1 MSASQEG
8 IAGMENPDRE
18 TLAVREGRVV
28 VGDWSADVGE
38 VVAVSAR
45 LRRLLGDGRLSQAR
59 KMLRSL
65 SREELVA
72 VVAVDAEPEEILSLT
87 AMDEEGR
94 PGYLAEVVDRLPS
107 SLLTELLVPRDA
119 KWDRFNTGL
128 LASMSETTFRR
139 TVADTL
145 DPVYFHGHRGAVSW
159 EWLEIVAALPDVDRI
174 ASLLDFVDEEVLE
187 DALLPHIDRFAMNE
201 AVFPGFPA
209 FRTVSESGG
218 GLMLPAMD
226 DPEKEEVI
234 HALHAAAPELLARV
248 IRNAWERA
256 GGMQP

>member
-1 MSASQEG
+1 MQ
-8 IAGMENPDRE
+8 NPDP
-18 TLAVREGRVV
+18 LAVSEGRVV

-38 VVAVSAR
+38 VIDVSAR
-45 LRRLLGDGRLSQAR
+45 LRGLLREGRVSQAR
-59 KMLRSL
+59 EMLS
-65 SREELVA
+65 SMCREEQAAL
-72 VVAVDAEPEEILSLT
+72 VAVDADPEEILSLT
-87 AMDEEGR
+87 GMNEEGR

-107 SLLTELLVPRDA
+107 SLLAELLVPRGA

-128 LASMSETTFRR
+128 LASMSETTFQR

-145 DPVYFHGHRGAVSW
+145 DPVYFHGRRGDVSW
-159 EWLEIVAALPDVDRI
+159 EWLEIVAALEDVDRI
-174 ASLLDFVDEEVLE
+174 ASLLQSVDEEVLE
-187 DALLPHIDRFAMNE
+187 DALLPHIDRFAMKE
-201 AVFPGFPA
+201 VIFPGGVSA

-226 DPEKEEVI
+226 DPEKEQVI
-234 HALHAAAPELLARV
+234 QALHAAAPELLARV

>member
-1 MSASQEG
+1 MQ
-8 IAGMENPDRE
+8 NPDP
-18 TLAVREGRVV
+18 LAVSEGRVV
-28 VGDWSADVGE
+28 VGDWSAEVGE
-38 VVAVSAR
+38 VIAVSAR
-45 LRRLLGDGRLSQAR
+45 LRGLLRDNRVSQAR
-59 KMLRSL
+59 ELLNSL
-65 SREELVA
+65 CREEQAA
-72 VVAVDAEPEEILSLT
+72 VVAVDADPEEILSLT
-87 AMDEEGR
+87 GMDEGGR

-145 DPVYFHGHRGAVSW
+145 DPLYFHGRRGAVSW
-159 EWLEIVAALPDVDRI
+159 EWLEIVAALQDVDRI
-174 ASLLDFVDEEVLE
+174 ASLLQSVDEEVLE
-187 DALLPHIDRFAMNE
+187 DALIPHIDRFAMNE
-201 AVFPGFPA
+201 TVFPGVSA

-218 GLMLPAMD
+218 GLMLPPLD
-226 DPEKEEVI
+226 DPEREEVI
-234 HALHAAAPELLARV
+234 QALHAAAPELLARV

>member
-1 MSASQEG
+1 MQ
-8 IAGMENPDRE
+8 NPDA
-18 TLAVREGRVV
+18 LAVSEGRVV

-38 VVAVSAR
+38 VIAVSAR
-45 LRRLLGDGRLSQAR
+45 LRGLLREGRVSQAR
-59 KMLRSL
+59 EMLSSL
-65 SREELVA
+65 CREKQAA
-72 VVAVDAEPEEILSLT
+72 VVAVDADPEEILSLT
-87 AMDEEGR
+87 GMDEAGR

-128 LASMSETTFRR
+128 LASMSEGTFRR

-145 DPVYFHGHRGAVSW
+145 DPVYFHGRRGAVSW
-159 EWLEIVAALPDVDRI
+159 EWLEIVAALQAVDRI
-174 ASLLDFVDEEVLE
+174 ASLLQSVDEEVLE
-187 DALLPHIDRFAMNE
+187 DALIPHIDRFAMDE
-201 AVFPGFPA
+201 VVFPGVSA

-234 HALHAAAPELLARV
+234 RALHAAAPELLARV

>member
-1 MSASQEG
+1 MQ
-8 IAGMENPDRE
+8 NPDS
-18 TLAVREGRVV
+18 LAVSEGRVV

-38 VVAVSAR
+38 VIAVSAR
-45 LRRLLGDGRLSQAR
+45 LRGLLREGRVSQAR
-59 KMLRSL
+59 EEMLSSL
-65 SREELVA
+65 CREEQAA
-72 VVAVDAEPEEILSLT
+72 VVAVDADPEEILSLIGR
-87 AMDEEGR
+87 DEAGR

-128 LASMSETTFRR
+128 LASMSERTFRR

-145 DPVYFHGHRGAVSW
+145 DPVYFHGRRGGVSW
-159 EWLEIVAALPDVDRI
+159 EWLEIVAALENVDRI
-174 ASLLDFVDEEVLE
+174 ASLLQSVDEEVLE

-201 AVFPGFPA
+201 TIFPGVSA

-248 IRNAWERA
+248 IRIAWERA

>member
-1 MSASQEG
+1 M
-8 IAGMENPDRE
+8 
-18 TLAVREGRVV
+18 
-28 VGDWSADVGE
+28 
-38 VVAVSAR
+38 SAR
-45 LRRLLGDGRLSQAR
+45 LRGLLGDGRLSQAR
-59 KMLRSL
+59 EMLRSL

-72 VVAVDAEPEEILSLT
+72 VVAVDADPEEILSLT

-119 KWDRFNTGL
+119 KWGRFNTGL
-128 LASMSETTFRR
+128 LAAMSEETFRR

-174 ASLLDFVDEEVLE
+174 ASLLESVDEEVLE
-187 DALLPHIDRFAMNE
+187 DALLPHVDRFAMNE
-201 AVFPGFPA
+201 AVYPGVSA

-218 GLMLPAMD
+218 GLVLPEID
-226 DPEKEEVI
+226 DPQKEEVI
-234 HALHAAAPELLARV
+234 HALHAAAPGLLARA

-256 GGMQP
+256 GATPS

>member
-1 MSASQEG
+1 
-8 IAGMENPDRE
+8 MENPDRE

-45 LRRLLGDGRLSQAR
+45 LRGLLGDGRLSQAR
-59 KMLRSL
+59 EMLRSL

-72 VVAVDAEPEEILSLT
+72 VVAVDADPEEILSLT

-119 KWDRFNTGL
+119 KWGRFNTGL
-128 LASMSETTFRR
+128 LAAMSEETFRR

-174 ASLLDFVDEEVLE
+174 ASLLESVDEEVLE
-187 DALLPHIDRFAMNE
+187 DALLPHVDRFAMNE
-201 AVFPGFPA
+201 AVYPGVSA

-218 GLMLPAMD
+218 GLVLPEID
-226 DPEKEEVI
+226 DPQKEEVI
-234 HALHAAAPELLARV
+234 HALHAAAPGLLARA

-256 GGMQP
+256 GATPS

>member
-1 MSASQEG
+1 MQRT
-8 IAGMENPDRE
+8 D
-18 TLAVREGRVV
+18 TLAVSEGRVV

-45 LRRLLGDGRLSQAR
+45 LRGLLREGRVPEAREMLS
-59 KMLRSL
+59 SL
-65 SREELVA
+65 CREEQAA
-72 VVAVDAEPEEILSLT
+72 VVAVDADPEEILSLT
-87 AMDEEGR
+87 GMDEAGR
-94 PGYLAEVVDRLPS
+94 PGYLAEVVERLPS
-107 SLLTELLVPRDA
+107 SLLTELLVPRGA
-119 KWDRFNTGL
+119 RWDRFNTGL

-145 DPVYFHGHRGAVSW
+145 DPVYFHGRRGAVSW
-159 EWLEIVAALPDVDRI
+159 EWLEIVAALQDVDRI
-174 ASLLDFVDEEVLE
+174 ASLLQSVDEEVLE
-187 DALLPHIDRFAMNE
+187 DALIPHIDRFAMNE
-201 AVFPGFPA
+201 TVFPGVSA

-218 GLMLPAMD
+218 GLMLPPLD
-226 DPEKEEVI
+226 DPEREEVI

>member
-1 MSASQEG
+1 MQ
-8 IAGMENPDRE
+8 NPDG
-18 TLAVREGRVV
+18 LAVSEGRVV
-28 VGDWSADVGE
+28 VGDWSAAVGE
-38 VVAVSAR
+38 VIDMSAR
-45 LRRLLGDGRLSQAR
+45 LRGLLREGRVSQAR
-59 KMLRSL
+59 QMLGSMC
-65 SREELVA
+65 REEQAAL
-72 VVAVDAEPEEILSLT
+72 VAVDADPEEILSLT
-87 AMDEEGR
+87 GMDEEGR

-107 SLLTELLVPRDA
+107 SLLAELLVPRGA

-128 LASMSETTFRR
+128 LASMSERTFRR

-145 DPVYFHGHRGAVSW
+145 DPVYFHGRRGAVSW
-159 EWLEIVAALPDVDRI
+159 EWLEIVAALEDVDRI
-174 ASLLDFVDEEVLE
+174 ASLLQSVDEEVLE
-187 DALLPHIDRFAMNE
+187 DALLPHIDRFAMKE
-201 AVFPGFPA
+201 VIFPGGVSA

-218 GLMLPAMD
+218 GLMLPPMD

>member
-1 MSASQEG
+1 MHS
-8 IAGMENPDRE
+8 PD
-18 TLAVREGRVV
+18 TLAVSDGRVV
-28 VGDWSADVGE
+28 IGDWSADIGE
-38 VVAVSAR
+38 VIAVSAR
-45 LRRLLGDGRLSQAR
+45 LRGLLREGRVTEAR
-59 KMLRSL
+59 EMLNSMC
-65 SREELVA
+65 REEQAAL
-72 VVAVDAEPEEILSLT
+72 VAVDADPEEILSLT
-87 AMDEEGR
+87 AMDEKGS

-107 SLLTELLVPRDA
+107 SLLAELLVPRGA

-145 DPVYFHGHRGAVSW
+145 DPVYFHGRRGAVSW
-159 EWLEIVAALPDVDRI
+159 EWLEIVAALQEVDRI
-174 ASLLDFVDEEVLE
+174 ASLLQAVDEEVLE
-187 DALLPHIDRFAMNE
+187 DALIPHIDRFAMNE
-201 AVFPGFPA
+201 TVFPGVSA

-218 GLMLPAMD
+218 GLMLPPLDA
-226 DPEKEEVI
+226 PEKEEVI

>member
-1 MSASQEG
+1 MQ
-8 IAGMENPDRE
+8 NPDS
-18 TLAVREGRVV
+18 LAVSEGRVV

-45 LRRLLGDGRLSQAR
+45 LRGLLREGRVSQAR
-59 KMLRSL
+59 EMLSSL
-65 SREELVA
+65 CREEQAA
-72 VVAVDAEPEEILSLT
+72 VVAVDADPEEILSLT
-87 AMDEEGR
+87 GMDEAGR

-128 LASMSETTFRR
+128 LASMSERTFRR

-145 DPVYFHGHRGAVSW
+145 DPVYFHGRRGAVSW
-159 EWLEIVAALPDVDRI
+159 EWLEIVAALENVDRI
-174 ASLLDFVDEEVLE
+174 ASLLQSVDEEVLE

-201 AVFPGFPA
+201 TIFPGVSA

-218 GLMLPAMD
+218 GLMLPGMD
-226 DPEKEEVI
+226 DPEKEEVS

-248 IRNAWERA
+248 IRTAWERA

>member
-1 MSASQEG
+1 MQS
-8 IAGMENPDRE
+8 PD
-18 TLAVREGRVV
+18 TLAVSEGRVV
-28 VGDWSADVGE
+28 IGDWSADVGE

-45 LRRLLGDGRLSQAR
+45 LRGLLREGRVSQAR
-59 KMLRSL
+59 EMLSSL
-65 SREELVA
+65 CREEQAAL
-72 VVAVDAEPEEILSLT
+72 VAVDADPEEILSLT
-87 AMDEEGR
+87 GMDEAGR

-128 LASMSETTFRR
+128 LASMSERTFRR

-145 DPVYFHGHRGAVSW
+145 DPVYFHGRRGAVSW
-159 EWLEIVAALPDVDRI
+159 EWLEIVAALQDVDRI
-174 ASLLDFVDEEVLE
+174 ASLLQSVDEEVLE
-187 DALLPHIDRFAMNE
+187 DALIPHIDRFAMNE
-201 AVFPGFPA
+201 TIFPGVSA

-218 GLMLPAMD
+218 GLMLPPMD

>member
-1 MSASQEG
+1 
-8 IAGMENPDRE
+8 MENPDRE
-18 TLAVREGRVV
+18 TLVVREGRVV

-45 LRRLLGDGRLSQAR
+45 LRGLLGDGRLSQAR

-72 VVAVDAEPEEILSLT
+72 VVAVDADPEEILSLT

-119 KWDRFNTGL
+119 KWGRFNTGL
-128 LASMSETTFRR
+128 LAAMSEATFRR

-145 DPVYFHGHRGAVSW
+145 DPVYFHGNRGAVSW

-174 ASLLDFVDEEVLE
+174 ASLLESVDEEVLE
-187 DALLPHIDRFAMNE
+187 DALLRHVDRFAMNE
-201 AVFPGFPA
+201 TVYPGVSA

-218 GLMLPAMD
+218 GLMLPEID
-226 DPEKEEVI
+226 DPEKEKVI
-234 HALHAAAPELLARV
+234 HALHAAAPELLARA

-256 GGMQP
+256 GATPS

>member
-1 MSASQEG
+1 MQ
-8 IAGMENPDRE
+8 NPDP
-18 TLAVREGRVV
+18 LAVSEGRVV
-28 VGDWSADVGE
+28 VGDWSAEVGE
-38 VVAVSAR
+38 VIAVSAR
-45 LRRLLGDGRLSQAR
+45 LRGLLRDNRVSQAR
-59 KMLRSL
+59 ELLNSL
-65 SREELVA
+65 CREEQAA
-72 VVAVDAEPEEILSLT
+72 VVAVDADPEEILSLT
-87 AMDEEGR
+87 GMDEAGR

-128 LASMSETTFRR
+128 LASMSERTFRR

-145 DPVYFHGHRGAVSW
+145 DPVYFHGRRGAVSW
-159 EWLEIVAALPDVDRI
+159 EWLEIVAALEDVDRI
-174 ASLLDFVDEEVLE
+174 ASLLQSVDEEVLE

-201 AVFPGFPA
+201 TVFPGVSA

-218 GLMLPAMD
+218 GLMLPPLD
-226 DPEKEEVI
+226 DPEREEVI

>member
-1 MSASQEG
+1 MQS
-8 IAGMENPDRE
+8 PD
-18 TLAVREGRVV
+18 TLAVSEGRVV
-28 VGDWSADVGE
+28 IGDWSADVGE

-45 LRRLLGDGRLSQAR
+45 LRGLLREGRVSQAR
-59 KMLRSL
+59 EMLSSL
-65 SREELVA
+65 CREEQAA
-72 VVAVDAEPEEILSLT
+72 VVAVDADPEEILSLT
-87 AMDEEGR
+87 GMDEAGR

-128 LASMSETTFRR
+128 LASMSERTFRR

-145 DPVYFHGHRGAVSW
+145 DPVYFHGRRGAVSW
-159 EWLEIVAALPDVDRI
+159 EWLEIVAALQDVDRI
-174 ASLLDFVDEEVLE
+174 ASLLQSVDEEVLE
-187 DALLPHIDRFAMNE
+187 DALIPHIDRFAMNE
-201 AVFPGFPA
+201 TIFPGVSA
-209 FRTVSESGG
+209 FRTISESGG
-218 GLMLPAMD
+218 GLMLPPMD

>member
-1 MSASQEG
+1 MQ
-8 IAGMENPDRE
+8 NPDA
-18 TLAVREGRVV
+18 LAVSEGRVV

-38 VVAVSAR
+38 VAAVSAR
-45 LRRLLGDGRLSQAR
+45 LRGLLRDGRVSQAR
-59 KMLRSL
+59 EMLSSL
-65 SREELVA
+65 CREEQAA
-72 VVAVDAEPEEILSLT
+72 VVAVDADPEELLSLT
-87 AMDEEGR
+87 GMDEEGR

-119 KWDRFNTGL
+119 KSGRFNTGL

-145 DPVYFHGHRGAVSW
+145 DPVYFHGRRGAVSW
-159 EWLEIVAALPDVDRI
+159 EWLEIVASLEDVDRI
-174 ASLLDFVDEEVLE
+174 AALLQSVDEEVLE

-201 AVFPGFPA
+201 TVFPGIPA
-209 FRTVSESGG
+209 FRTVSESGEG
-218 GLMLPAMD
+218 VMLPAMD
-226 DPEKEEVI
+226 DPEKEEVV